1 MYDPIIK
8 AGATVLITLAVIY
21 TISIGAGLDGIEFN
35 GTTYILGE
43 REAEVIV
50 PVNASELNFTLN
62 EKVGDMMLFDEKE
75 KSVAFN
81 SSDKFWQGEYT
92 YSLDFERHVTGSLI
106 YKITLQ
112 GQQFVLPIRDHRPVR
127 IILPAGYTTGAR
139 SLGITR
145 PAPDNI
151 TADDAG
157 DILIWNNT
165 TSISYIEV
173 NYYRKNAPQ
182 ALALILSIL
191 ALAGLALLIEYYF
204 SIRKLRAARMEEEN
218 DMKKKAR

>member
-8 AGATVLITLAVIY
+8 AGATALITLAVIC
-21 TISIGAGLDGIEFN
+21 TISIGAGLNGIEFN

-81 SSDKFWQGEYT
+81 SSDEFWQGEYT
-92 YSLDFERHVTGSLI
+92 YRLDFKRHVTGSLI
-106 YKITLQ
+106 YNITLQ

-127 IILPAGYTTGAR
+127 IILPTGYTTGAR

-145 PAPDNI
+145 PAPDAI
-151 TADDAG
+151 SEDDAG

-182 ALALILSIL
+182 ALALILSIM

-204 SIRKLRAARMEEEN
+204 SIKKLRATRMEEEN
-218 DMKKKAR
+218 EMKKKAR

>member
-8 AGATVLITLAVIY
+8 AGATALITLAVIC
-21 TISIGAGLDGIEFN
+21 TTSIGAGLNGIEFN
-35 GTTYILGE
+35 GTTYILGD

-62 EKVGDMMLFDEKE
+62 EMVGNMTLLDEKE
-75 KSVAFN
+75 KSVPFN
-81 SSDKFWQGEYT
+81 RSYEFWQGEYT
-92 YSLDFERHVTGSLI
+92 YRLDFDRHVTGSLI
-106 YKITLQ
+106 YNITLQ
-112 GQQFVLPIRDHRPVR
+112 GQQFVLPVRDHRSVR
-127 IILPAGYTTGAR
+127 IILPEGYTTGAR

-145 PAPDNI
+145 PAPDTVSEDN
-151 TADDAG
+151 AG
-157 DILIWNNT
+157 NILIWNNT

-218 DMKKKAR
+218 EIKKKVR